1 MGIPFMADSIGKLH
15 QPTGP
20 SSSCLRKSYRLPVT
34 MCLFLGGGRGGAEIM
49 ATVANHWSPRS
60 LWQWLAWW
68 LANEMKKNVCL
79 EGFWEWF
86 SPNQKQKLWGNSSSS
101 LESAVSSMWCCFFLW
116 EEGQT
121 DQERHKDSTAI
132 IFQVFLRVYSASPG
146 GLWPDEFAKNRIQR
160 GRGGSWGGDTCIS
173 MANLCSCVS
182 ETITTL

>member
-1 MGIPFMADSIGKLH
+1 MHSWGSKCGSQSPSCGAKGVTERQRGLMGIPFMADSIGKLH

-34 MCLFLGGGRGGAEIM
+34 MCLFLGGGGGGAEIM

-86 SPNQKQKLWGNSSSS
+86 SPNQKQKLWGNSFSS

-121 DQERHKDSTAI
+121 DQERNKDSRSLPPTPK
-132 IFQVFLRVYSASPG
+132 S
-146 GLWPDEFAKNRIQR
+146 
-160 GRGGSWGGDTCIS
+160 T
-173 MANLCSCVS
+173 
-182 ETITTL
+182 